1 MNKKYRGIDTSND
14 YDLSTDKDLT
24 PITHKIKKFL
34 ISDALWIILFPA
46 NIITIFFKDLN
57 FLFEF
62 VFLLSVLLIRYN
74 LNYKETTPFKKRKTS
89 KDALDFNE
97 INPGT
102 KKPMKPQGITFFG
115 NEIGTKKEIW
125 FNDSDVRTHCLIFGT
140 TGAGKALKNKEKILT
155 PNGWIENEKLKIG
168 DYVSTPKGQSK
179 IIGVYPQGKLVLY
192 KIVFQDNR
200 EIEVSGDH
208 LWEVHSTKFEE
219 KELADGFKYKAK
231 VIPTIEIMEL
241 LKKNKSIWIP
251 LDHEYKNKLK
261 IKSIQKTNN
270 IEDCQCI
277 KIEDPRGL
285 FITKDN
291 IVTHNTE
298 SLLSIAVNTLNQSS
312 GFIYIDGKGDSGL
325 WAKVFSLIAA
335 RGRLDDLYMINYMTA
350 SVDLDT
356 KSTVKIS
363 NTMNPLA
370 TGNAES
376 LTELIVSLLPGGS
389 GDGMWKGRASV
400 FIGSLLK
407 ALVYLRDQGKLL
419 LDVDVVRKYFTLQKV
434 IDLSQREDIP
444 TKYKDGLVQY
454 VINLPGYV
462 EPTSQ
467 QPNPEQPDT
476 VGEQHGYIVM
486 QFTETFGLL
495 ADQYS
500 HIMKTQVAE
509 VDFFDIVVGRRILV
523 VLLPALEKSPQNL
536 GNLGR
541 IIIASIKNM
550 MSTTLG
556 SSVEGDREL
565 VIESKPTNA
574 PSPYLTIFDEYGY
587 YSVEGAAVMPA
598 QARSLGFFMIFA
610 GQDFQAFQKGSKEE
624 AFSIVAN
631 CAIKICMK
639 LEDSADTLKIFQDA
653 AGEGEYAALGGYE
666 KKDGDTHYSQSRT
679 VNIQKKNVINV
690 SDLRDQDAGEAHIL
704 FRKKTIRMNMFYAAP
719 VPMPKMRVNTFL
731 EVEPPSFDVVRDLK
745 KGHSQIM
752 KKYNE
757 VLNNPK
763 TYSNTVKKAIDVL
776 STEELDSIIKL
787 LKYPDNVPKESL
799 KGVFAIAS
807 YVEKV
812 SMVDNEI
819 VGEIKDSIDSFN
831 ENQDE
836 IKTKQEKVTTNN
848 STKNDEVEEKSIESE
863 EEELL
868 NSSIGIKKKLSTEIN
883 RKQGF
888 LDSIEK
894 EIDCSIFEDM
904 GLDFYEVKETFK
916 ELETEVHNKMN
927 EKGLIN
933 NRDKS
938 DRAELIAENT
948 ILEAATSSISVTP
961 DEIKKQENKD
971 KEIDSLI
978 NDILGEN
985 IEDI

>member
-1 MNKKYRGIDTSND
+1 MTKKYRGIDTSND
-14 YDLSTDKDLT
+14 YDLSPDKDLT

-34 ISDALWIILFPA
+34 ISDAIWIVLFPA
-46 NIITIFFKDLN
+46 NIITVFFKDLN
-57 FLFEF
+57 FLFE
-62 VFLLSVLLIRYN
+62 VIFLFSVLLIRYN
-74 LNYKETTPFKKRKTS
+74 LNYRENTPFKKRKTS
-89 KDALDFNE
+89 KDSLDFNE

-140 TGAGKALKNKEKILT
+140 TGAGK
-155 PNGWIENEKLKIG
+155 
-168 DYVSTPKGQSK
+168 
-179 IIGVYPQGKLVLY
+179 
-192 KIVFQDNR
+192 
-200 EIEVSGDH
+200 
-208 LWEVHSTKFEE
+208 
-219 KELADGFKYKAK
+219 
-231 VIPTIEIMEL
+231 
-241 LKKNKSIWIP
+241 
-251 LDHEYKNKLK
+251 
-261 IKSIQKTNN
+261 
-270 IEDCQCI
+270 
-277 KIEDPRGL
+277 
-285 FITKDN
+285 
-291 IVTHNTE
+291 TE

-350 SVDLDT
+350 SVDLDK
-356 KSTVKIS
+356 KSTEKIS

-444 TKYKDGLVQY
+444 MKYKDGLVQY
-454 VINLPGYV
+454 VVNLPGYV
-462 EPTSQ
+462 EPTTQ

-476 VGEQHGYIVM
+476 VSEQHGYIVM

-556 SSVEGDREL
+556 SSVEGDREIT
-565 VIESKPTNA
+565 IESKPTNA

-666 KKDGDTHYSQSRT
+666 KRDGDSYYTASRS

-690 SDLRDQDAGEAHIL
+690 SDLRDQDAGEAHVL
-704 FRKKTIRMNMFYAAP
+704 FRKKTVRMNMFYAAP
-719 VPMPKMRVNTFL
+719 VPMPKMRVNTFI

-787 LKYPDNVPKESL
+787 LKYPDNTPKESL

-831 ENQDE
+831 DNQE
-836 IKTKQEKVTTNN
+836 EMKPKQEKVTTVQQ
-848 STKNDEVEEKSIESE
+848 EEAVVEEKSIEKE
-863 EEELL
+863 EEEIL
-868 NSSIGIKKKLSTEIN
+868 NTSIGIKKKLSSEIN

-894 EIDCSIFEDM
+894 EIDSSIFEDM

-916 ELETEVHNKMN
+916 ELETEVHSKMN

-933 NRDKS
+933 NKNKS
-938 DRAELIAENT
+938 ERAELIAENT
-948 ILEAATSSISVTP
+948 ILEAATASISVSP
-961 DEIKKQENKD
+961 DEIKQKENKD